1 MATIS
6 AVQMGASFKPG
17 KLLECKGKSYPA
29 TAGLAAIK
37 KQGTADGGDDSTST
51 AGRRKSKH
59 CVPRFCEVIALEE
72 NRGRWAEHRTKLT
85 RQELD
90 TKVTNKTRNILIDVW
105 EQMKD
110 PSVEVRV
117 SSCAGCTIQ
126 CLHSQQVQVP
136 LLLFKSAVRHT
147 PVDVTWGLLF
157 DTIAASSLL
166 SSK

>member
-1 MATIS
+1 M
-6 AVQMGASFKPG
+6 QGD
-17 KLLECKGKSYPA
+17 KSYPA
-29 TAGLAAIK
+29 TAVLAAIK
-37 KQGTADGGDDSTST
+37 KQGTANGGDDSTST

-147 PVDVTWGLLF
+147 PVDATLHLQHRAFSVASRERRTTSSQSQGQLF
-157 DTIAASSLL
+157 KAV
-166 SSK
+166 